1 MEFNKE
7 GVFWLCPK
15 ILKDTFDRRHE
26 MLLGAPVPRE
36 RGRRREEREGWP
48 SFERKRDLARKCSR
62 LLAIE
67 GNDVA
72 RLIRNSCVEA
82 VTADEVYG
90 VQQAGGR
97 EPSAADAYMCMCMCA

>member
-36 RGRRREEREGWP
+36 RGKRREEREGWP
-48 SFERKRDLARKCSR
+48 SFERKRDPGWAR
-62 LLAIE
+62 
-67 GNDVA
+67 VA
-72 RLIRNSCVEA
+72 
-82 VTADEVYG
+82 TAH
-90 VQQAGGR
+90 AWRPALRGR
-97 EPSAADAYMCMCMCA
+97 RGLRARVRYARSGLHE